1 MAVFSLV
8 VAIKIGSAAGVLV
21 LGETVGMTIAGV
33 LVPGAVVVAAAGGVD
48 VAASDPKAA
57 CKAAKL

>member
-1 MAVFSLV
+1 M